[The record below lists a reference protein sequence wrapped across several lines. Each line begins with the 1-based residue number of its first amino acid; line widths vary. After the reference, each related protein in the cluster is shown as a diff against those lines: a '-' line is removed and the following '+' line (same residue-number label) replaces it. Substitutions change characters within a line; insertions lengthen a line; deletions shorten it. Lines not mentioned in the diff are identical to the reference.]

1 MKLKPFF
8 ALPIVALCLV
18 ACSDNEDQPTLTEFA
33 GTYEGYTLA
42 GCAYFQNS
50 CTTDESISITEN
62 TDGSANITFISEQ
75 WGEFSILNAQV
86 SKNDGTYTLSGN
98 GITKMGMDGNTSAY
112 DCSYTATINSLNNAQ
127 MQFKA
132 PSVMGGLT
140 IDFITGEAP
149 VNLLLPGTYKGYTD
163 ADCAYFQD
171 RYTNDESLKIIAN
184 EDGSIA
190 ITFESD
196 TWGTFN
202 VAKATITR
210 NDNQYIFSG
219 EGTVSMGMGN
229 NQTDYSFTMTGTTN
243 AKKDNYSFTFN
254 TPAVMGGL
262 TITLL
267 PGTAPS
273 VIEQ

>member
-140 IDFITGEAP
+140 IDFITGEA
-149 VNLLLPGTYKGYTD
+149 
-163 ADCAYFQD
+163 
-171 RYTNDESLKIIAN
+171 R
-184 EDGSIA
+184 
-190 ITFESD
+190 
-196 TWGTFN
+196 
-202 VAKATITR
+202 
-210 NDNQYIFSG
+210 
-219 EGTVSMGMGN
+219 
-229 NQTDYSFTMTGTTN
+229 
-243 AKKDNYSFTFN
+243 
-254 TPAVMGGL
+254 
-262 TITLL
+262 
-267 PGTAPS
+267 
-273 VIEQ
+273 